1 MAKVILIMGLPGSG
15 KTYLANEVKKLL
27 PDVMHLNGDVVRQK
41 FNDWDFSPE
50 GRIRQANRMRTLASE
65 STNEY
70 VVIDFICPLPQ
81 MRDIISPDMIVWVDT
96 IDHGRFEDTNRMFVP
111 PEKYDM
117 RVTEQNAE
125 TYSKKIIDHLGI
137 TTPHNLERA

>member
-15 KTYLANEVKKLL
+15 KTFLANEVKKLL

-137 TTPHNLERA
+137 TKPHNLERV